1 MAKQSF
7 ETALKQLEQIVRELE
22 AGELSLE
29 SAMKKFED
37 GIQLSRFCS
46 QKLDETEQRITLL
59 LQESSGTVQESSF
72 HGVSDPS
79 SGRSP
84 HDG

>member
-72 HGVSDPS
+72 HSVSDPS
-79 SGRSP
+79 SGNAP
-84 HDG
+84 

>member
-59 LQESSGTVQESSF
+59 LQESSGAVQESSF
-72 HGVSDPS
+72 RGVSDPS
-79 SGRSP
+79 SGSVS
-84 HDG
+84 